1 MSYQNIFITGSTG
14 VVGKPLLRKIVE
26 NNHNVYGLSRSK
38 HHNELF
44 NNLNVT
50 KIEGDILSDNL
61 KEKLLNKNIDAI
73 FHVAGVNQMC
83 SKNPDYMFN
92 ANIEGT
98 KNILNLG
105 NQLGIKKFIYT
116 SSAVTLG
123 EKLGTEGNEESKH
136 RGYFL
141 SKYEESKFLA
151 EEEAFRFKKEFDFV
165 SVNPSSVQGPGRVS
179 GTAKLLIS
187 TLSKKYPP
195 LIKNHLSVVD
205 IDDCTHGHY
214 NALLHGR
221 SNERYVLNSFQ
232 STSEELIKVLKNLST
247 WNGSPVYIPK
257 LGLKVIA
264 PIGDLYKVFSNSP
277 PVLCTESARV
287 LTHGHQYNGSKAKD
301 ELQIPYTNLEA
312 FIKKTVNWLIDNQ
325 YIHLS
330 KI

>member
-1 MSYQNIFITGSTG
+1 M
-14 VVGKPLLRKIVE
+14 
-26 NNHNVYGLSRSK
+26 
-38 HHNELF
+38 
-44 NNLNVT
+44 
-50 KIEGDILSDNL
+50 
-61 KEKLLNKNIDAI
+61 
-73 FHVAGVNQMC
+73 
-83 SKNPDYMFN
+83 
-92 ANIEGT
+92 
-98 KNILNLG
+98 
-105 NQLGIKKFIYT
+105 
-116 SSAVTLG
+116 
-123 EKLGTEGNEESKH
+123 
-136 RGYFL
+136 
-141 SKYEESKFLA
+141 
-151 EEEAFRFKKEFDFV
+151 
-165 SVNPSSVQGPGRVS
+165 
-179 GTAKLLIS
+179 
-187 TLSKKYPP
+187 
-195 LIKNHLSVVD
+195 VD

-247 WNGSPVYIPK
+247 WNGNPVYIPK

-277 PVLCTESARV
+277 PILCSESARV